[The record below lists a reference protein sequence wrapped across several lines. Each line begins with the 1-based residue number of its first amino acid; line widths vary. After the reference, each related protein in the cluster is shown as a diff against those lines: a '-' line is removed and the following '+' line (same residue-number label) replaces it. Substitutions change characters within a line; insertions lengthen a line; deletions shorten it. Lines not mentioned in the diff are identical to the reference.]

1 MEGDK
6 PYTDREGIVRY
17 PSHMISIDVD
27 FFDQRMDSLIGAYVG
42 KSKDRC
48 VMPFLQIPEGAK
60 LDFQQ
65 RSGLIETENAFFL
78 FVNMPQTPGR
88 GQPRSF
94 PNEWLEDGQ
103 ILTWFIRQNQWQSG
117 TTLMAKKLLAT
128 QEDNTESPTIVSL
141 FVRVGKAAFLCCG
154 RCRVV
159 SLPTSNKADGQ
170 EEWNLVR
177 LHLMLLDWQ
186 KLNKSHEFR
195 ELVRPGYCQSLEGFS
210 DSDSEG
216 AFE

>member
-1 MEGDK
+1 
-6 PYTDREGIVRY
+6 
-17 PSHMISIDVD
+17 
-27 FFDQRMDSLIGAYVG
+27 
-42 KSKDRC
+42 
-48 VMPFLQIPEGAK
+48 MPFLPVPEGGK

-94 PNEWLEDGQ
+94 PNEWLENGQ
-103 ILTWFIRQNQWQSG
+103 ILTWFVRQNQWQSG
-117 TTLMAKKLLAT
+117 TTSMAKKLLST
-128 QEDNTESPTIVSL
+128 QDVESPAVVSL

-159 SLPTSNKADGQ
+159 SLPTSNKADCQ

-186 KLNKSHEFR
+186 KLYKSHEFR
-195 ELVRPGYCQSLEGFS
+195 ELVTPGYCQNLESFS

-216 AFE
+216 VFE

>member
-1 MEGDK
+1 MEGEG

-17 PSHMISIDVD
+17 PSHLISVD
-27 FFDQRMDSLIGAYVG
+27 LESFHTKMDNLLGCYVG

-48 VMPFLQIPEGAK
+48 VMPFLQIAEGGK
-60 LDFQQ
+60 LDFPQ
-65 RSGLIETENAFFL
+65 RSGLIEMENAFFL
-78 FVNMPQTPGR
+78 FVNMPQSPGR

-117 TTLMAKKLLAT
+117 TTPMAVKLLST
-128 QEDNTESPTIVSL
+128 QDANSPTVVSL
-141 FVRVGKAAFLCCG
+141 FVRVGKSAFLCCG

-159 SLPTSNKADGQ
+159 SLPTSNKANGQ

-177 LHLMLLDWQ
+177 LHLMLLDWH
-186 KLNKSHEFR
+186 KLYKSHEFR
-195 ELVRPGYCQSLEGFS
+195 DLVQPGYCQSIDSF
-210 DSDSEG
+210 SDSEG